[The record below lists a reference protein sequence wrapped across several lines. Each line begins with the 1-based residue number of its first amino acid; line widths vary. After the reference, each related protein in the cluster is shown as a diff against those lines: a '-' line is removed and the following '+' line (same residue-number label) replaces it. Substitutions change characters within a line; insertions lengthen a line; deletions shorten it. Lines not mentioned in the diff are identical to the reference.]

1 MPDMGVVGW
10 IVVGF
15 IAGGLSGAVV
25 DRGGPHGC
33 VANTLVGV
41 MGGLLGGF
49 IATHYFNAGSTNG
62 FFGALIVAFLGATL
76 IRLILNALE
85 GGSGHDRP
93 RSSWR

>member
-15 IAGGLSGAVV
+15 FAGGLSGAVV
-25 DRGGPHGC
+25 DRGGPRGC
-33 VANTLVGV
+33 VANIFVGIL
-41 MGGLLGGF
+41 GGLLGGF

-85 GGSGHDRP
+85 GGDGRDRT
-93 RSSWR
+93 RQRW

>member
-15 IAGGLSGAVV
+15 FAGAFSGAVV

-33 VANTLVGV
+33 VANIVVGIL
-41 MGGLLGGF
+41 GGLLGGV

-62 FFGALIVAFLGATL
+62 FFGALIVAFLGATV

-85 GGSGHDRP
+85 GDDRRSGT
-93 RSSWR
+93 RSRW